1 MMMSLAELSTAARIG
16 ANLTVVVL
24 NDAALSLIDIKQQRQ
39 QRPPLGVRYP
49 KADFA
54 AAARGMGCEAWTV
67 GAQDPLEFALAEAFE
82 TLGPTLV
89 DLAVDPS
96 GYRDQLTAL
105 RG

>member
-1 MMMSLAELSTAARIG
+1 MGCRVLLLALLATPLDSFYHPVCTRVP
-16 ANLTVVVL
+16 L
-24 NDAALSLIDIKQQRQ
+24 ALRAQQQRQ

-82 TLGPTLV
+82 THGPTLV
-89 DLAVDPS
+89 DVTVDPS